1 MEAGEIALVS
11 GAQLTPDRTAV
22 DSAGLQQQ
30 KSRPGPSAGFV
41 YTTWLGRHQ
50 GVGAEANLGN
60 TNTRLADFASNNWTM
75 NRVSVDGFYIYRWPR
90 GNFTPFVKGGVG
102 SMILVSGAAPS
113 HIVVGLDWR
122 MEQIAGAGFTY
133 RLSPQFGFTAE
144 YQSRF
149 FRNPD
154 FSDHQWHPQRNV
166 LSEPRIGL
174 TWNVHRNPE
183 GQGHWPARPRTEQPF
198 GMSILGRRESRS
210 IARRWNRPGGLGAGG
225 QSAAGARRAARV

>member
-1 MEAGEIALVS
+1 MEAGDITLLS
-11 GAQLTPDRTAV
+11 GAQITPDRTAV

-30 KSRPGPSAGFV
+30 KSRPGPSAGLA
-41 YTTWLGRHQ
+41 YTTWLGSHQ
-50 GVGAEANLGN
+50 GVGAEANFGN

-90 GNFTPFVKGGVG
+90 RNFTPFMKAGVG
-102 SMILVSGAAPS
+102 TMILISGAAPS

-122 MEQIAGAGFTY
+122 MEETASAGFTW

-174 TWNVHRNPE
+174 TWNLHRNPE
-183 GQGHWPARPRTEQPF
+183 EQGRWSARPRSGQPV
-198 GMSILGRRESRS
+198 GMSILVRRESRF
-210 IARRWNRPGGLGAGG
+210 IARRWNRPGGHGAGG
-225 QSAAGARRAARV
+225 ENPAVGQRAARV